1 MDEKSKNDLELSSKG
16 VSNDKSER
24 ALNNNI
30 DNDIK
35 NISNNEN
42 RKKIFFDPSNINITN
57 EQRTYSIGINKRSF
71 ENNFYMNNI
80 DQYISYVIPY
90 KNKCSV
96 TMFLFLGIP
105 FIISLFSNKKY
116 VEYRG
121 KPCQFTE
128 ADFYLIID
136 SYGNYHICKY
146 EIKYF
151 NINSNFYVLK
161 KFKKSISTLFSNIEF
176 YNKQREYH
184 EIKYEY
190 NTYYC
195 YCKFINENNIDNYY
209 PNKNYCFESP
219 IFYLGNVSNKDIF
232 NIFSNYYLTQEE
244 INFQKT
250 IYGENKLSLK
260 VLNYSSILLGQLTQ
274 FSSIYPILAIIFWL
288 YLGYYFVY
296 VVIIVFIIILLITS
310 YQKYINKKS
319 IVDFSL
325 KKNDSFT
332 IIKGENNESKVIY
345 EEIVPGQIIKIKEG
359 EILPCDCLLLEGFCS
374 TVESSLTGESSS
386 IMKYKLPN
394 NNKQFKYIDNQKSFL
409 FCGTKIEKAFPNEL
423 IALVVGIGFNTQR
436 GNLIQSVLFP
446 KKSNFNFYMENI
458 SFYIIILIWL
468 ILSLT
473 IIIYLYKKNGNFIK
487 YFKMLLDT
495 IFILFPPTLSIS
507 LTVGTFYYQYILKQ
521 KKISCSDEQR
531 LIAAGRVNKIIM
543 DKTGTLTKEDLEL
556 FGFIA
561 TIKNNQGKIIFDS
574 IEKNTKLYLSF
585 LSDYY
590 KKEFH
595 KKTEVLNYE
604 KINDDVNNSMTYFLE
619 CLATCHSITK
629 INDEPKGNSIDLK
642 IFENL
647 KWIYESLDKT
657 KLFSDRDQFEMR
669 PKKYFQITEEQY
681 FTKNTNYIK
690 INDKLNSYKLKVILR
705 CPFDSRHQSMSVI
718 VKNNFD
724 SSIRLY
730 MKGAPEKISN
740 LCIEETKPDNFNY
753 IHKLYTLQGFRVL
766 ACATK
771 LISNDSENEDE
782 ILVNEKYKYY
792 NHKDMTFL
800 GFVIFQNRLKKNT
813 KTILRNLTELGLF
826 PIISTG
832 DNAFTS
838 ISVVKECNIIHPNSK
853 FCIMDVNNEKDDNS
867 FYKRMFN
874 KNNFI
879 LQNNKNNNI
888 PILKCSFE
896 EINIKKN
903 KNKEIKDFN
912 VILNNSL
919 IKDSRSFNSSE
930 IKSFDKINSKI
941 LTISE
946 LNNIISNSNMK
957 LCVHSRVF
965 DLIFFGG
972 KYLTENENIEENE
985 LLTLRD
991 LIVKNAIL
999 YFRMNPSDKS
1009 KLIQLYKKQ
1018 NKNNI
1023 VAMCGDGAN
1032 DCSALISSDVGI
1044 SLKTG
1049 ENMLM
1054 TSHLMAKTKSIT
1066 IVKDIIKI
1074 GRTCFENS
1082 TILLKII
1089 LLYSEVM
1096 TCYKLLLAIDNDD
1109 LTDNQ
1114 YFFIDCI
1121 IIFIGCCLISISLPN
1136 FKNDGKDYSNI
1147 SNNKKFLF
1155 SILGHSIFQITLTYL
1170 YFEFILKGNFYGNY
1184 DEITNSELKINNIT
1198 IKNSYCFILACFQNI
1213 SFVFVFNY
1221 FSIQKENF
1229 FKNRLLTI
1237 YLIIVLLIISEIISI
1252 DIFQIGSINLGKYF
1266 VKFIP
1271 LGYINNT
1278 SEKSRIILFSFGC
1291 LSFFYTLFWEW
1302 IVYYCFNDE
1311 YSIFSDINKNIN
1323 EFEIED
1329 DNDENNT
1336 SINDDNKDNKDKND
1350 ENDDENINFF
1360 GTDSD
1365 N

>member
-1 MDEKSKNDLELSSKG
+1 MNEKSRNDFELSSKI
-16 VSNDKSER
+16 SSDKSER
-24 ALNNNI
+24 PLNLNN
-30 DNDIK
+30 DDDRKDIVDVEKKKK
-35 NISNNEN
+35 N
-42 RKKIFFDPSNINITN
+42 FFDLSNINLTN
-57 EQRTYSIGINKRSF
+57 EQRTFSIEVNKRSF
-71 ENNFYMNNI
+71 ENNFYINNI
-80 DQYISYVIPY
+80 DQSISFVIPY
-90 KNKCSV
+90 KKICPI

-121 KPCQFTE
+121 KPCLFSE

-136 SYGNYHICKY
+136 GYGNYHICKF
-146 EIKYF
+146 EKKYF
-151 NINSNFYVLK
+151 DVHSNFYVLK
-161 KFKKSISTLFSNIEF
+161 KFKKNISNLFSNIEF
-176 YNKQREYH
+176 SKNKRDYH
-184 EIKYEY
+184 EIYYEY

-195 YCKFINENNIDNYY
+195 YFKYINENEVDKYY

-219 IFYLGNVSNKDIF
+219 VFYLGNVSNKDIF
-232 NIFSNYYLTQEE
+232 NIFLNYYLTQEE
-244 INFQKT
+244 INFQKK

-260 VLNYSSILLGQLTQ
+260 ILNFYTILIDQLTQ
-274 FSSIYPILAIIFWL
+274 FFSIYPILAIIFWF
-288 YLGYYFVY
+288 YQGYYFVY
-296 VVIIVFIIILLITS
+296 IIIIVFIIILLTTS

-332 IIKGENNESKVIY
+332 IIKGKNIESKIFY
-345 EEIVPGQIIKIKEG
+345 EDIVPGQIIKIKEG

-374 TVESSLTGESSS
+374 TIESNLTGESSS
-386 IMKYKLPN
+386 VMKYKLAN
-394 NNKQFKYIDNQKSFL
+394 NTKLFKYIDNQKSFL

-446 KKSNFNFYMENI
+446 KKSNFNFYKENI

-468 ILSLT
+468 ILSLI
-473 IIIYLYKKNGNFIK
+473 IIIYFYKKNGDFKK

-507 LTVGTFYYQYILKQ
+507 LTIGTFYYQYILKQ
-521 KKISCSDEQR
+521 KKISCSDELR

-561 TIKNNQGKIIFDS
+561 TINNNKGKIIFDS

-595 KKTEVLNYE
+595 KRTELLNFE
-604 KINDDVNNSMTYFLE
+604 KVNDDINNSMTYFLE

-657 KLFSDRDQFEMR
+657 KLISDKDQFEMR
-669 PKKYFQITEEQY
+669 PKKYFQITEEQ
-681 FTKNTNYIK
+681 FFSKNSNYTK
-690 INDKLNSYKLKVILR
+690 INDELNSYKLKVLLR

-724 SSIRLY
+724 NSIRLY

-766 ACATK
+766 ACSTK
-771 LISNDSENEDE
+771 LISNDSENEDD
-782 ILVNEKYKYY
+782 ILVNEKYKHY

-813 KTILRNLTELGLF
+813 KQVLRNLAELGLF

-853 FCIMDVNNEKDDNS
+853 FCIMDINNEKDDNI
-867 FYKRMFN
+867 YKRLIKKSN
-874 KNNFI
+874 CI
-879 LQNNKNNNI
+879 LQNNRKKNNL
-888 PILKCSFE
+888 ILKCSFE
-896 EINIKKN
+896 EINNKKL
-903 KNKEIKDFN
+903 KKKEIKDFY
-912 VILNNSL
+912 VILNNL
-919 IKDSRSFNSSE
+919 LKKETTSFNSSE
-930 IKSFDKINSKI
+930 IKSLDKINSKI

-946 LNNIISNSNMK
+946 LNNIINDSNMK
-957 LCVHSRVF
+957 LCIHSRVF

-972 KYLTENENIEENE
+972 KYLTGNEDIDEKE
-985 LLTLRD
+985 LLKLRD

-999 YFRMNPSDKS
+999 YFRMNPNDKS

-1032 DCSALISSDVGI
+1032 DCSALISADVGI

-1066 IVKDIIKI
+1066 VVKDIIKI

-1096 TCYKLLLAIDNDD
+1096 TSYKLLLGSENDD
-1109 LTDNQ
+1109 MTDNQ

-1136 FKNDGKDYSNI
+1136 FKIDIKDYSNI

-1155 SILGHSIFQITLTYL
+1155 SIFGHSIFQVILTFL
-1170 YFEFILKGNFYGNY
+1170 YFKFILKGNFYGSY
-1184 DEITNSELKINNIT
+1184 DEVTNSDVKFNNLT

-1229 FKNRLLTI
+1229 FKNRFLTI
-1237 YLIIVLLIISEIISI
+1237 YLIVVLLIISEIISI
-1252 DIFQIGSINLGKYF
+1252 DIFQISSINFGKYF

-1278 SEKSRIILFSFGC
+1278 SEKSRILLFGFGC
-1291 LSFFYTLFWEW
+1291 LSFIYTMFWEW
-1302 IVYYCFNDE
+1302 IVYYCFNDK
-1311 YSIFSDINKNIN
+1311 YPIFSNINNRIN

-1329 DNDENNT
+1329 DNEDNISIKEENKNDKNDD
-1336 SINDDNKDNKDKND
+1336 INDDNN
-1350 ENDDENINFF
+1350 DENINFF
-1360 GTDSD
+1360 GTDTD

>member
-1 MDEKSKNDLELSSKG
+1 MDDKSKNDFELSSKI
-16 VSNDKSER
+16 SNDKSER
-24 ALNNNI
+24 PLDKN
-30 DNDIK
+30 DDDDIK
-35 NISNNEN
+35 NISNDQK
-42 RKKIFFDPSNINITN
+42 RKIIFFDLSNINLTN
-57 EQRTYSIGINKRSF
+57 EQRKFSIEINKRSF
-71 ENNFYMNNI
+71 ENNFYINNI
-80 DQYISYVIPY
+80 DQSISYVIPY
-90 KNKCSV
+90 KNKCPI

-121 KPCQFTE
+121 KPCQFSE

-136 SYGNYHICKY
+136 GYGNYHICKY
-146 EIKYF
+146 EKKYF
-151 NINSNFYVLK
+151 DVHSNFYVLK
-161 KFKKSISTLFSNIEF
+161 KFKKNISTLFSNIEF
-176 YNKQREYH
+176 SKNKRDYH
-184 EIKYEY
+184 EIYYEY

-195 YCKFINENNIDNYY
+195 YYKFINENDIDKDY

-219 IFYLGNVSNKDIF
+219 VFYLGNVSNKDIF
-232 NIFSNYYLTQEE
+232 NIFSNYYLTEEE

-260 VLNYSSILLGQLTQ
+260 VLNYYTILLGQLTQ
-274 FSSIYPILAIIFWL
+274 FFSIYPILAFIFWL
-288 YLGYYFVY
+288 YQGYYFVY
-296 VVIIVFIIILLITS
+296 FMIIAFIIILLTTS

-332 IIKGENNESKVIY
+332 IIKGQNIESKVFY
-345 EEIVPGQIIKIKEG
+345 EDIVPGQIIKIKEG

-374 TVESSLTGESSS
+374 TIESNLTGESSS
-386 IMKYKLPN
+386 VMKYKLSN
-394 NNKQFKYIDNQKSFL
+394 YTKLFKYIDNQKSFL
-409 FCGTKIEKAFPNEL
+409 YCGTKIEKAFPNEL

-446 KKSNFNFYMENI
+446 KKSNFNFYKENI

-468 ILSLT
+468 IFS
-473 IIIYLYKKNGNFIK
+473 IIIIIILYKKNGDFVK

-495 IFILFPPTLSIS
+495 LFILFPPTLSIS

-521 KKISCSDEQR
+521 KKISCSDELR

-561 TIKNNQGKIIFDS
+561 TINNNKGKIFFDS

-585 LSDYY
+585 LCDYY

-595 KKTEVLNYE
+595 KRTEVLNYE
-604 KINDDVNNSMTYFLE
+604 KVNDDINNSMTYFLE

-647 KWIYESLDKT
+647 KWIYESVDKN
-657 KLFSDRDQFEMR
+657 KLFSDKDQFEMR
-669 PKKYFQITEEQY
+669 PKKYFQITEEQ
-681 FTKNTNYIK
+681 FFLKNSNYTT
-690 INDKLNSYKLKVILR
+690 INDELNSYKLKVILR
-705 CPFDSRHQSMSVI
+705 FPFDSRHQSMSVI

-771 LISNDSENEDE
+771 LISNNSENEDE
-782 ILVNEKYKYY
+782 ILFNENYKHY

-813 KTILRNLTELGLF
+813 KQVLRNLAELGLF

-838 ISVVKECNIIHPNSK
+838 ISVVKECNIINPNSK
-853 FCIMDVNNEKDDNS
+853 FCIMDINNEKDDNI
-867 FYKRMFN
+867 FYKRMIN

-896 EINIKKN
+896 DINNKKLKN
-903 KNKEIKDFN
+903 KVIKDFN

-919 IKDSRSFNSSE
+919 IKDNKSFNSSE
-930 IKSFDKINSKI
+930 IKSLDKINSKI
-941 LTISE
+941 LSISE
-946 LNNIISNSNMK
+946 LNTIINDSNMK

-965 DLIFFGG
+965 DLIFFGR
-972 KYLTENENIEENE
+972 KYLTGNENIEEEE

-1032 DCSALISSDVGI
+1032 DCSALISADVGI

-1066 IVKDIIKI
+1066 VVKDIITI

-1096 TCYKLLLAIDNDD
+1096 TSYKLLLGNENDD

-1121 IIFIGCCLISISLPN
+1121 IIFIGCCLISISLPK
-1136 FKNDGKDYSNI
+1136 FKIDVKDYSNV

-1155 SILGHSIFQITLTYL
+1155 SIIGHSIFQVILTYL
-1170 YFEFILKGNFYGNY
+1170 YFTLILKGNFYGTY
-1184 DEITNSELKINNIT
+1184 DEVTNSDISLNNLT

-1229 FKNRLLTI
+1229 FKNRFLTI
-1237 YLIIVLLIISEIISI
+1237 YLFIVLLIISEMISI
-1252 DIFQIGSINLGKYF
+1252 DIFQISSINFGKYF

-1278 SEKSRIILFSFGC
+1278 SEKSRIILFGFGC
-1291 LSFFYTLFWEW
+1291 LSFIYTMFWEW
-1302 IVYYCFNDE
+1302 IVYYCFNDK
-1311 YSIFSDINKNIN
+1311 YSIFSNIINTKND
-1323 EFEIED
+1323 FEIED
-1329 DNDENNT
+1329 DNEDNN
-1336 SINDDNKDNKDKND
+1336 SINEVNKNKNDKND
-1350 ENDDENINFF
+1350 ENNDENINYF
-1360 GTDSD
+1360 GSDSD